1 MSAAIGSGPS
11 LRERQKDLTREEIV
25 ATAMR
30 LFRETG
36 DLSHERIAEAAG
48 MSARTVYR
56 HFPSRNELI
65 AATWERLKTETETRF
80 PWKEDEIIPSASRVF
95 RNFDRHEKLVR
106 AFLFS
111 GTGAE
116 VRESGAVEGR
126 RAFQAALEKATKHL
140 PPRRRKQAV
149 GVFLA
154 LYSAPAWQ
162 LMRDRGE
169 LSAED
174 TAQAVVWALGA
185 LLKSLHEEAK

>member
-1 MSAAIGSGPS
+1 MSAVSS
-11 LRERQKDLTREEIV
+11 LRERQKDATREEII

-30 LFRETG
+30 LFRERG
-36 DLSHERIAEAAG
+36 ELGHEQIAEAAG

-56 HFPSRNELI
+56 HFPSRDALI
-65 AATWERLKTETETRF
+65 AATWERLKAETGTRF
-80 PWKEDEIIPSASRVF
+80 PMPEAEIVDLAPHIF
-95 RNFDRHEKLVR
+95 RNFDRHERLVR

-111 GTGAE
+111 GAGAE
-116 VRESGAVEGR
+116 VRDRGAREGR
-126 RAFQAALEKATKHL
+126 KAFQAALRRATEHL

-149 GVFLA
+149 SVFLA

-174 TAQAVVWALGA
+174 AAQAVTWALSA
-185 LLKSLHEEAK
+185 LLKSLHDEAK

>member
-1 MSAAIGSGPS
+1 MNTETHALS
-11 LRERQKDLTREEIV
+11 LRERQKDSTREEII

-36 DLSHERIAEAAG
+36 ELSHEGIAEAAG

-56 HFPSRNELI
+56 HFPSRDALI
-65 AATWERLKTETETRF
+65 AATWERLKAETDTRF
-80 PWKEDEIIPSASRVF
+80 PRTEEEIGELASRVF

-111 GTGAE
+111 GAGAE
-116 VRESGAVEGR
+116 VRDSGAMEGR
-126 RAFQAALEKATKHL
+126 KAFEAALRDATEHL
-140 PPRRRKQAV
+140 PPRRRRQVV

-169 LSAED
+169 LTGED
-174 TAQAVVWALGA
+174 AAQAVAWALSA
-185 LLKSLHEEAK
+185 LLQSLHDEAK

>member
-1 MSAAIGSGPS
+1 MSAAAHTAN
-11 LRERQKDLTREEIV
+11 LRERQKDTTREQIV

-30 LFRETG
+30 LFREPG
-36 DLSHERIAEAAG
+36 ELSHERIAEMAR

-56 HFPSRNELI
+56 HFPSRDALI
-65 AATWERLKTETETRF
+65 AATWEQLKAETETRF
-80 PWKEDEIIPSASRVF
+80 PQTEKEIAELAPRLF
-95 RNFDRHEKLVR
+95 RNFDRHDKLVR

-111 GTGAE
+111 GAGTE
-116 VRESGAVEGR
+116 VRERGAVEGR
-126 RAFQAALEKATKHL
+126 RAFQAALRDATASL
-140 PPRRRKQAV
+140 PPRRRRQIV

-174 TAQAVVWALGA
+174 AAQAVTWALTA
-185 LLKSLHEEAK
+185 LLQGLHEEAQ